1 MNETCGAIQ
10 NQLSLLLYAELSF
23 DDEERVETHLESC
36 AECRAALERERA
48 MHQAFDQVAVEPSP
62 ALLLD
67 CRAALETRLEH
78 EPAPAFAWPAARW
91 WDRVLDALAPR
102 LPAAWMKPAGAF
114 ALVAAGF
121 VGARLAP
128 EFGAGMFGSMGVA
141 GDPGAA
147 RVRYIEPAPD
157 GQVQIVLD
165 ETRQRVVVGRMEDD
179 RIRGLVLA
187 ATRDPSNAGLRAD
200 TVRLLTRRAEAEH
213 AEDVRDAL
221 VYAVSNDQNDGVR
234 LTALKGLGAFSRQ
247 PEVRGTLARVLQRD
261 PNAEIRMAAME
272 MLIGGLADTD
282 PRAAMDREMI
292 RVFQELMSREDNI
305 YLRQQAQRAL
315 ELARASAEIY

>member
-1 MNETCGAIQ
+1 MNELCGVVQDRLA
-10 NQLSLLLYAELSF
+10 LLLYGELSF
-23 DDEERVETHLESC
+23 DEEERVETHLESC

-48 MHQAFDQVAVEPSP
+48 LHQAVDQAAVEPSP

-67 CRAALETRLEH
+67 CRARLETRLEH
-78 EPAPAFAWPAARW
+78 EPPPAPATSAGWL
-91 WDRVLDALAPR
+91 DRLVEALTPR
-102 LPAAWMKPAGAF
+102 LPAAWMRPAGAF
-114 ALVAAGF
+114 ALVAVGF
-121 VGARLAP
+121 VAARLAP
-128 EFGAGMFGSMGVA
+128 QFGPAMFGSMAVSGHPA
-141 GDPGAA
+141 AA

-165 ETRQRVVVGRMEDD
+165 ETHQRVVVGRIEDQN
-179 RIRGLVLA
+179 IRNLLLA

-200 TVRLLTRRAEAEH
+200 TVRLLTGRAQLGQ

-221 VYAVSNDQNDGVR
+221 VWAVSNDENDGVR
-234 LTALKGLGAFSRQ
+234 LTALRGLGAFLGQ
-247 PEVRGTLARVLQRD
+247 AEVRGALAQVLQRD

-272 MLIGGLADTD
+272 MLIGGLADTS

-292 RVFQELMSREDNI
+292 RVFQELMTREDNV